1 MMEYLFIVGSSLSV
15 DSYNYF
21 VEPCRWSEEDG
32 LWAPSVLWAEG
43 QHNYIYCIVSLS
55 LITNLQVRSIKKVCT
70 VWNLLVDYVH
80 P

>member
-1 MMEYLFIVGSSLSV
+1 MMEYLFIVESSLSV

-21 VEPCRWSEEDG
+21 VAPCQNHAGG
-32 LWAPSVLWAEG
+32 LKKMGSVLWAEG
-43 QHNYIYCIVSLS
+43 QHNYIHCIVSLS